1 MQNNHTAI
9 SNLIEAA
16 KWISQQGWVPASGGS
31 LSARTQNGFVI
42 TTNGC
47 DKAQL
52 THEHFLQLDQQNLNT
67 PQALS
72 SEAKLHLS
80 LYQLIPEAQC
90 VLHTQSVAA
99 TVLSQVTQAHQL
111 DLSGYEMQ
119 KSLSGVTSHLDTL
132 SIPIFENDQDID
144 RLSLLLSDHH
154 LHTAIEHAVLIRG
167 HGVYVVGRN
176 YKQALRHLE
185 GLEFLFSCELERLK
199 IEGIGAQL

>member
-1 MQNNHTAI
+1 MQDNHTAI

-80 LYQLIPEAQC
+80 
-90 VLHTQSVAA
+90 
-99 TVLSQVTQAHQL
+99 
-111 DLSGYEMQ
+111 
-119 KSLSGVTSHLDTL
+119 
-132 SIPIFENDQDID
+132 
-144 RLSLLLSDHH
+144 
-154 LHTAIEHAVLIRG
+154 
-167 HGVYVVGRN
+167 
-176 YKQALRHLE
+176 
-185 GLEFLFSCELERLK
+185 
-199 IEGIGAQL
+199 